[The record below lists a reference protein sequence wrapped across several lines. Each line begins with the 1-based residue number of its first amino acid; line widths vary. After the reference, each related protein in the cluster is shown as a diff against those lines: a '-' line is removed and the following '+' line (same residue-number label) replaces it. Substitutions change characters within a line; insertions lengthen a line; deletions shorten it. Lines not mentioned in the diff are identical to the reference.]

1 MSSPAAP
8 RRRALLWAIS
18 LLGAAVFLWLA
29 SRTVPLW
36 PDVLHLPRPD
46 LLALAVALHLPY
58 SLARAG
64 RLRWVLP
71 ADAPVSPALLYGSG
85 LVSFLVILVLP
96 LRLGELSRPLLLS
109 RAGVPGLG
117 FPEALAAVAAERLLD
132 GLLIVGMLFLG
143 LALAGSFSGEFTGL
157 VGSVERFGLYAG
169 AGFAGLLLVLAVL
182 AFTPPRWLTRARP
195 VLLPLLGARLADF
208 LLHLAGALRPVFTGA
223 RGLALVAAS
232 ILYWALTVLQLW
244 LVLRACGLPLGVP
257 EAAAIVAVV
266 GLSIQLPGGPAQVGS
281 FQLGAALALRLF
293 VDGPALRSAGASFG
307 AAMYLLGLLGAGLL
321 ALPGLLLLAR
331 DRRRRTS
338 DPSPDGPAGAGGPPS
353 RGPFPR

>member
-1 MSSPAAP
+1 MSPPAAP

-71 ADAPVSPALLYGSG
+71 AGAPVSPALLYGSG
-85 LVSFLVILVLP
+85 LVSFLVILILP
-96 LRLGELSRPLLLS
+96 LRLGELSRPLILA
-109 RAGVPGLG
+109 RAGIPGLG

-143 LALAGSFSGEFTGL
+143 LALAGTFSGEFTGL

-182 AFTPPRWLTRARP
+182 AFTPPRWLTRARQ

-232 ILYWALTVLQLW
+232 ILYWAITVLQLW
-244 LVLRACGLPLGVP
+244 LVLRACGLPLGLP

-321 ALPGLLLLAR
+321 ALPGLVLLAR

-353 RGPFPR
+353 RAPFPR